1 MRVYEYIGELD
12 ALIAVA
18 SFRDSLNYYVKPDIE
33 ISVGKFKNRLEFED
47 LYHPLIENPVVNSGK
62 FYRGSL
68 ITGSNASG
76 KSTFIKTVAVNAIL
90 AQTIYMTCAKKYISS
105 MYNIYTSM
113 ALKDDILNSESYFM
127 VEIRSLKRI
136 VDNVNNEKPTLCFV
150 DEILRGTNTIE
161 RIASSCEVLGYLS
174 LGNCLCFAAT
184 HDIELTYLL
193 EGKFDNYHF
202 EENITDKD
210 IEFDY
215 KLHRGKA
222 QSRNAIKLLSF
233 MGYDADI
240 VGKASNR
247 AADFVNTGKW

>member
-1 MRVYEYIGELD
+1 
-12 ALIAVA
+12 
-18 SFRDSLNYYVKPDIE
+18 
-33 ISVGKFKNRLEFED
+33 
-47 LYHPLIENPVVNSGK
+47 
-62 FYRGSL
+62 
-68 ITGSNASG
+68 
-76 KSTFIKTVAVNAIL
+76 
-90 AQTIYMTCAKKYISS
+90 
-105 MYNIYTSM
+105 M